1 MRNRFRIFQIE
12 SCTIN
17 AIYSLP
23 VHVDERARNRRYIG
37 SQGIFGPIS
46 TNSHHPIKN
55 PAYGPAP
62 HPFDKR
68 NWPKGV
74 GLEWGLGCRKGQLTI
89 HAYMINEHPHTCTT
103 TLPSPTPPTQKMGK

>member
-23 VHVDERARNRRYIG
+23 VHVDERARNRRYIV

-46 TNSHHPIKN
+46 TKF
-55 PAYGPAP
+55 AP
-62 HPFDKR
+62 PHKKILR
-68 NWPKGV
+68 T
-74 GLEWGLGCRKGQLTI
+74 GLHLYSLS
-89 HAYMINEHPHTCTT
+89 A
-103 TLPSPTPPTQKMGK
+103 L

>member
-23 VHVDERARNRRYIG
+23 VHVDERARNQRYIV
-37 SQGIFGPIS
+37 SQGIFGPIG

-55 PAYGPAP
+55 PAYGPAFEEKNLQSP
-62 HPFDKR
+62 HK
-68 NWPKGV
+68 V
-74 GLEWGLGCRKGQLTI
+74 CEV
-89 HAYMINEHPHTCTT
+89 A
-103 TLPSPTPPTQKMGK
+103 